1 VTDRLDDARWRA
13 AIDACLVDGADATQR
28 ALVDSYLPDDEAAR
42 VEQALLAELA
52 SGDAAAHP
60 DDERQAAAAVATF
73 FAERGEREPAIAR
86 RRLGPALAIAAAM
99 VLASAAW
106 WRLAPRAIAM
116 DPTMAPLAAIELRP
130 TAMDPPPAPVV
141 APAWQLEQGELVVE
155 PTIASAVPL
164 GVPTRARSSSCMRH
178 GDAQV
183 CVDAGGEFIARAE
196 GATPELELVAG
207 AATVAAG
214 AAATVQLQVVVAG
227 TRVAIA
233 DASEVVVTIE
243 RRAWTIEITRGRAS
257 IDRDGSTLELVA
269 GERLQGG
276 GVTVRPAKPD
286 PDDLLA
292 QARALR
298 SSGDLDGAA
307 RAYAKLIDAHRGSTV
322 AHTAQVSLGEIHLER
337 GRPKPAL
344 AAFDRYLRRGG
355 ALAEEASFGRIRALR
370 ALGRD
375 AAAREAAAE
384 FERRFPGSAYAAK
397 LRGG

>member
-1 VTDRLDDARWRA
+1 MTDRLDDARWRA
-13 AIDACLVDGADATQR
+13 AIDACLVDEADPAQR
-28 ALVDSYLPDDEAAR
+28 ALVESYVPDDAAAQIER
-42 VEQALLAELA
+42 SLLAALA
-52 SGDAAAHP
+52 TTDAPAHP
-60 DDERQAAAAVATF
+60 DDDRLAAAAVATF
-73 FAERGEREPAIAR
+73 FADRDEVEPEIPRRRLAPAIAV
-86 RRLGPALAIAAAM
+86 AAAV

-106 WRLAPRAIAM
+106 WRLAPRALAM
-116 DPTMAPLAAIELRP
+116 DPGMAPLAAIELRP
-130 TAMDPPPAPVV
+130 TTIDPPAPV
-141 APAWQLEQGELVVE
+141 APAWQLERGELVVE
-155 PTIASAVPL
+155 PSIASRVPMN
-164 GVPTRARSSSCMRH
+164 VPTRARSSACMRH
-178 GDAQV
+178 GEARV

-196 GATPELELVAG
+196 GASPELELVAG
-207 AATVAAG
+207 AATVASDAS
-214 AAATVQLQVVVAG
+214 APTSLQVVVAG

-233 DASEVVVTIE
+233 GASEVVVTIE

-276 GVTVRPAKPD
+276 GATVRPAAPD

-298 SSGDLDGAA
+298 SAGDLDGAA
-307 RAYAKLIDAHRGSTV
+307 RTYAKLIDAHRGSTV

-375 AAAREAAAE
+375 AAAREATAS

>member
-13 AIDACLVDGADATQR
+13 AIDACLVDGADAAQR
-28 ALVDSYLPDDEAAR
+28 ALVESYTPDDDAAR

-52 SGDAAAHP
+52 AGDAPAHP
-60 DDERQAAAAVATF
+60 DDERQVAAAVATF
-73 FAERGEREPAIAR
+73 FAEREPAIAR
-86 RRLGPALAIAAAM
+86 RRLGPAIAIAAAV

-116 DPTMAPLAAIELRP
+116 DPTMTPLAAIELRP
-130 TAMDPPPAPVV
+130 AAIDPPPAPAVV
-141 APAWQLEQGELVVE
+141 APAWQLERGELVVE
-155 PTIASAVPL
+155 PAIASAVPL

-196 GATPELELVAG
+196 GATPELELVDG

-276 GVTVRPAKPD
+276 GVTVRAAKPD

-375 AAAREAAAE
+375 AAAREAAAD

>member
-1 VTDRLDDARWRA
+1 MTDRLDDARWRA
-13 AIDACLVDGADATQR
+13 AIDACLVDEADAAQR
-28 ALVDSYLPDDEAAR
+28 ALVESYGPDDAAAR
-42 VEQALLAELA
+42 IEQALLAELA
-52 SGDAAAHP
+52 ATDAPAHA
-60 DDERQAAAAVATF
+60 DDDRQVAAAVTSF
-73 FAERGEREPAIAR
+73 LAERGELEPVVPR
-86 RRLGPALAIAAAM
+86 RRLGPALAIAAAL

-106 WRLAPRAIAM
+106 WRLAPRAVAM
-116 DPTMAPLAAIELRP
+116 DPGMAPLAAIELRP
-130 TAMDPPPAPVV
+130 TAIDPMPAPV
-141 APAWQLEQGELVVE
+141 APAWQLERGELVVE
-155 PTIASAVPL
+155 PAIASRVPL
-164 GVPTRARSSSCMRH
+164 GVRTRARSSACMRH

-183 CVDAGGEFIARAE
+183 CVDAGGEFIARAD
-196 GATPELELVAG
+196 GASPELELVSG

-214 AAATVQLQVVVAG
+214 ATTAAHLQVVVAG

-233 DASEVVVTIE
+233 GASEVVVTIE

-276 GVTVRPAKPD
+276 GATVRPAAPD

-344 AAFDRYLRRGG
+344 AAFERYLRRGG
-355 ALAEEASFGRIRALR
+355 ALAEEASLGRIRALR
-370 ALGRD
+370 ALHRD
-375 AAAREAAAE
+375 AAARDAAAD
-384 FERRFPGSAYAAK
+384 FERRFPGSAYTAK